1 MSTDKNQNL
10 FINKE
15 LSWMEFNSRVLAE
28 AANPK
33 TPLFEKLRFLSIT
46 TNNFNEFF
54 MVRVAGLKKLKKE
67 GFYYCESPDK
77 QGIAAIL
84 DQIHEKT
91 KSLIKQQY
99 AIYHSTI
106 QPQLPQKK
114 IVLHKFKD
122 LNDYQKRKLTRYFK
136 DKIFPILTPLSSGP
150 AHSKPFLINQ
160 SIYIIADL
168 DSKRKPTNQ
177 NKYLGFIEVPS
188 SLPRLISIN
197 TKDKKRKHFI
207 FLEDLIG
214 SHLKLLFLGMKIRQH
229 YLVRVTRNLD
239 YHLLESKV
247 IDLLESV
254 QKKVKTREQQEAV
267 RIEVSSDFPQNLQEI
282 LLSLLALNN
291 QDVYK
296 IPKPFYLPSMMEL
309 YKYATSKD
317 LEPKFDPKLPII
329 FGKKESDIFSFI
341 KEKDFLVHHPYESF
355 HTVSELIKYSA
366 TDDNVLAIKITL
378 YRFTEDSDIM
388 NSLLNAAKRGKNV
401 TVVLELKARFDEQKN
416 IDFAKKIERAGANV
430 IYGFVDFKIH
440 CKACLIVR
448 QEKQAIVRY
457 AHLSTGNYNSFT
469 ATHYT
474 DIGLFT
480 ARADLTEDISS
491 LFNLLTG
498 GQIVLPSILDKTKN
512 SVPKFKHL
520 IVAPF
525 FMRSFIEEKINGLI
539 AKAKNKNCLL
549 IAKLNHL
556 EDKKTIKLLYK
567 ASQHG
572 VKIKLIIRGICA
584 LRPQVKGLSE
594 NIEVVSIIDRYLEHS
609 RMYFFSDGNTNQT
622 YLGSADWMGRNLDK
636 RVEII
641 FPILDKNLI
650 TRVQEILSAYLKD
663 NMKARVLQTD
673 GTYKISPDHGEPSL
687 FRVQNHF
694 MELTKKHKLS

>member
-1 MSTDKNQNL
+1 VSTDKNQNL

-267 RIEVSSDFPQNLQEI
+267 RLEVSSDFPQNLQEI
-282 LLSLLALNN
+282 LLSLLVLNN

-296 IPKPFYLPSMMEL
+296 IPEPFYLPSMMEL

-329 FGKKESDIFSFI
+329 FGKKESDIFSLI

-416 IDFAKKIERAGANV
+416 IDFAKK
-430 IYGFVDFKIH
+430 
-440 CKACLIVR
+440 
-448 QEKQAIVRY
+448 
-457 AHLSTGNYNSFT
+457 
-469 ATHYT
+469 
-474 DIGLFT
+474 
-480 ARADLTEDISS
+480 
-491 LFNLLTG
+491 
-498 GQIVLPSILDKTKN
+498 
-512 SVPKFKHL
+512 
-520 IVAPF
+520 
-525 FMRSFIEEKINGLI
+525 
-539 AKAKNKNCLL
+539 
-549 IAKLNHL
+549 
-556 EDKKTIKLLYK
+556 
-567 ASQHG
+567 
-572 VKIKLIIRGICA
+572 
-584 LRPQVKGLSE
+584 
-594 NIEVVSIIDRYLEHS
+594 
-609 RMYFFSDGNTNQT
+609 
-622 YLGSADWMGRNLDK
+622 
-636 RVEII
+636 
-641 FPILDKNLI
+641 
-650 TRVQEILSAYLKD
+650 
-663 NMKARVLQTD
+663 
-673 GTYKISPDHGEPSL
+673 
-687 FRVQNHF
+687 
-694 MELTKKHKLS
+694 